1 MMYFDTAYI
10 AKCYLPEPGSE
21 SVQKLARSVQDG
33 LCCSEW
39 GRLELFSVFHR
50 HLREG
55 RIGRDELIDIVAV
68 FRSDEKDGVWTWF
81 PMKPVQLRSIAKQF
95 VEMPDTLFLRA
106 ADALH
111 LRSAVVNG
119 LDTIYTSDRHLLA
132 AAAHFGIKG
141 MNIIEQS

>member
-21 SVQKLARSVQDG
+21 SVQKLARSVRDG

-55 RIGRDELIDIVAV
+55 RISRDELMDVVAV
-68 FRSDEKDGVWTWF
+68 FRKDEADGVWTWF
-81 PMKPVQLRSIAKQF
+81 SINPSQLRTISDQII
-95 VEMPDTLFLRA
+95 EMSDNLFLRA
-106 ADALH
+106 GDAVH

-119 LDTIYTSDRHLLA
+119 LDEIYTSDRHLLA
-132 AAAHFGIKG
+132 AATHFGIKG
-141 MNIIEQS
+141 INVIE

>member
-21 SVQKLARSVQDG
+21 AVQKLARSGQDG

-55 RIGRDELIDIVAV
+55 RISRNELMDVVAV
-68 FRSDEKDGVWTWF
+68 FREDETDGVWTWF
-81 PMKPVQLRSIAKQF
+81 SMKTSQLRSVANQF

-106 ADALH
+106 GDALH

-119 LDTIYTSDRHLLA
+119 VDKIYTGDRHLLA
-132 AAAHFGIKG
+132 AAAYFGIKG
-141 MNIIEQS
+141 INVIEQ